1 MKLISIHIDNFGGLH
16 DYDYEFE
23 DGLNVVLH
31 DNGWGKTTMAAFL
44 KAMLYGFDSKR
55 SKDIT
60 ENERKRYLPWQGGK
74 YSGSLDFEAEGT
86 RYRIFRTFGETPR
99 FDKVRILN
107 LDTKTTARI
116 DPEKIGETLF
126 RLDASAF
133 QRSVFIN
140 QNGLSMDGAASSIHT
155 RLNALVSQANDVA
168 AFDDAIA
175 KLTAQIKVYEKT
187 GARGRIGDIT
197 RQVTALERQR
207 NELENDIAAQDS
219 ARNRIL
225 EIDVLLSAI
234 NEDLVEKKKRLDEV
248 SGEAKTREASEKL
261 LEDLNRQIAG
271 LQGKLDAI
279 KSELGGRI
287 PDAAEIEQVKRQKQS
302 AAARAQQ
309 LAELEQ
315 RYAKWMA
322 DYHDLLEK
330 YHGALPT
337 AEQLDGIQSVYGEL
351 QGIRSAGTEAAESVG
366 EEPDGYMLIKAAADG
381 EPDYID
387 RLRMAVERQ
396 MTVQEYIRK
405 LESTESN
412 LKHAQDSWAD
422 KKKRY
427 AALLEEATRLQSE
440 AEEMKAY
447 SPDVIGP
454 VISGMESL
462 QKKQW
467 NLTQQMAD
475 QDAAI
480 QRESD
485 GWEEM
490 KRRYASLKGEAERL
504 GQEASKRSSFASEKV
519 KPAIANLEDLQKL
532 QQLVDV
538 KAEELSG
545 EALTAEQEALLA
557 RYPGDLPD
565 AAEGKAILKKVRSI
579 AQKASD
585 VQGLEAR
592 RTGEQSKV
600 DSLQASVDQLSTIP
614 EHDTAVVEE
623 PKKSAGTAMIGVG
636 AAAVLIGAVLI
647 FALTPIMAVVA
658 AAGAVLAIL
667 GVVSNNNYRAKLRAY
682 EAHQASSA
690 QRRESQEK
698 KAALEKQLDAAKV
711 SLASLQKQIDNISSD
726 IKAEQGSVD
735 AWAAKW
741 LSGSKA
747 TEDNVATVIDDAEQ
761 AAKLRKKQQDTAEKE
776 RYVNEKTAYIDA
788 ERKEIEAQF
797 PEISGKDTADALEY
811 LRSSETDYRLYAGQ
825 LKTAEHNLE
834 KFFSESK
841 MTEAQLNSSESPLI
855 AEMRS
860 KRDQANREIEEALSS
875 RKAFDDEYPEIAGT
889 SYDSALKTLRSKEG
903 TYKVIEGQ
911 MQTAVRNLEKLLTDS
926 GLTEEQF
933 AAEEPPEMASLTAAK
948 EAVSQDFTQA
958 LENANK
964 VLAPLDMDTDSAHI
978 LQALREAEQM
988 LNEYQ
993 QYADKLSEHAG
1004 RQEKKQ
1010 RQIDALQKKLE
1021 DKLAVLQGRYP
1032 NAEIPDRLALIR
1044 EETGSASK
1052 LKEKMTETETDRKKQ
1067 REELE
1072 KAEEAVAAFTSTY
1085 GNFSPEA
1092 EDILAEICAKAASY
1106 AEISAAKQQ
1115 LEKQGDNANLAQK
1128 AENTAAAAEE
1138 TALRTEIT
1146 RLEERRDAL
1155 RDEYTH
1161 KSDFIRQ
1168 ADQSLEKYPDVVQEI
1183 HQLYEQKQKAQN
1195 TLVMLKRT
1203 IQLITKAKENLANRY
1218 LSKVEQLFNNYM
1230 HIWMNNSAVRGI
1242 LDIDFNVTIE
1252 EDEKVHVAEGYST
1265 GYCDLI
1271 DFCMRLALV
1280 DTLFENEQPFL
1291 ILDDPF
1297 VNLDADRL
1305 DKALELLNVM
1315 AASKQIV
1322 YFVCHPIRAAA
1333 ADENSETRAEFVR
1346 LAEASRRTVEN
1357 RKSTGME
1364 RKKIVRKSPREMYRV
1379 ANPDGAAAIRPAK
1392 PNYTITN
1399 NIFSLS
1405 FVVND
1410 IGIPKDNAYELFF
1423 IDAIG
1428 HVLNDR
1434 QLIEIKDGK
1443 LSTEKVQFCLNTRD
1457 DSGDQYELMIRESG
1471 QDDYTVAA
1479 RIPFRAK
1486 LAFAGTF
1493 SFDL

>member
-1 MKLISIHIDNFGGLH
+1 MKLISMHIDNFGGLH

-86 RYRIFRTFGETPR
+86 RYRILRTFGETPR
-99 FDKVRILN
+99 FDKVKILN
-107 LDTKTTARI
+107 LDTKTTAHI
-116 DPEKIGETLF
+116 NPEKIGETLF

-140 QNGLSMDGAASSIHT
+140 QNGLSIDGAASSIHT

-197 RQVTALERQR
+197 RQVTELERQR
-207 NELENDIAAQDS
+207 NELETDIAAQDS

-225 EIDVLLSAI
+225 EIDVLLSTI
-234 NEDLVEKKKRLDEV
+234 NEDLAEKKNRLDEV
-248 SGEAKTREASEKL
+248 SGEAKTREASKKF
-261 LEDLNRQIAG
+261 LEDLKQQIAE
-271 LQGKLDAI
+271 LQEKMDAI

-315 RYAKWMA
+315 SYAKWMA
-322 DYHDLLEK
+322 DYYDLLEK
-330 YHGALPT
+330 YHGVLPA
-337 AEQLDGIQSVYGEL
+337 AEQLDEIQSVYGEL
-351 QGIRSAGTEAAESVG
+351 QGIRSTGAEAAQSVG
-366 EEPDGYMLIKAAADG
+366 EEPEGYTLIKAVADRG
-381 EPDYID
+381 PDYID
-387 RLRMAVERQ
+387 RLRMTVRTQ
-396 MTVQEYIRK
+396 LTVQEYIRK
-405 LESTESN
+405 RESVESS
-412 LKHAQDSWAD
+412 LKHIQDSWAD

-427 AALLEEATRLQSE
+427 AALSEEATRLQSE
-440 AEEMKAY
+440 AEEMRAY
-447 SPDVIGP
+447 NPDIIGP
-454 VISGMESL
+454 VITDMESL
-462 QKKQW
+462 QKKQRI
-467 NLTQQMAD
+467 LTQQIAD
-475 QDAAI
+475 QTAAI
-480 QRESD
+480 QRETD

-504 GQEASKRSSFASEKV
+504 GQEAGKRTNFATEKV
-519 KPAIANLEDLQKL
+519 RPVIANLEELQKL

-538 KAEELSG
+538 RVEELSG

-557 RYPGDLPD
+557 KYPGDLPD
-565 AAEGKAILKKVRSI
+565 AAEGKEVLKKVRSI

-585 VQGLEAR
+585 VHGLEAR
-592 RTGEQSKV
+592 RTGEQSKA
-600 DSLQASVDQLSTIP
+600 DSLQTSVDQLSTIP
-614 EHDTAVVEE
+614 EHNAAVVEE
-623 PKKSAGTAMIGVG
+623 PKKSAGTALIGVG
-636 AAAVLIGAVLI
+636 AVAALTGAVLI
-647 FALTPIMAVVA
+647 FALTPIMAVVSA
-658 AAGAVLAIL
+658 VGVVLAIL
-667 GVVSNNNYRAKLRAY
+667 GIASNNNYKVKLRAY
-682 EAHQASSA
+682 EAYQASSA
-690 QRRESQEK
+690 QRQESQEK
-698 KAALEKQLDAAKV
+698 KAALEKQLDAAKI
-711 SLASLQKQIDNISSD
+711 SLASLQKQIDDISGN
-726 IKAEQGSVD
+726 IKAAQSSVN

-741 LSGSKA
+741 LSGSEA
-747 TEDNVATVIDDAEQ
+747 TEENVVAVIDDAEQ
-761 AAKLRKKQQDTAEKE
+761 VAKLRQKRKDAVGKE
-776 RYVNEKTAYIDA
+776 RFINEKTAYIDA
-788 ERKEIEAQF
+788 ERKKIEARF
-797 PEISGKDTADALEY
+797 PEISGKDAADALEY
-811 LRSSETDYRLYAGQ
+811 LRSLETDYKLYAGQ

-841 MTEAQLNSSESPLI
+841 ITEEQLNASESPFI

-860 KRDQANREIEEALSS
+860 KRDQANQELEEAASS
-875 RKAFDDEYPEIAGT
+875 RKTFDDEYPEIAGT
-889 SYDSALKTLRSKEG
+889 SYDNALKTLRSKEG
-903 TYKVIEGQ
+903 NYKVIEGQ
-911 MQTAVRNLEKLLTDS
+911 MQAAVRNLKKFLSDS

-933 AAEEPPEMASLTAAK
+933 AAKEPPEMAGLTNTK
-948 EAVSQDFTQA
+948 EAVSQDLTQA

-964 VLAPLDMDTDSAHI
+964 VLAPLEMDTDSAHI
-978 LQALREAEQM
+978 LQALHEAEQM

-993 QYADKLSEHAG
+993 QYADKLSERAG
-1004 RQEKKQ
+1004 RQEKNQ
-1010 RQIDALQKKLE
+1010 RQIDTLQKKLE

-1032 NAEIPDRLALIR
+1032 DAEIPDRLALIR
-1044 EETGSASK
+1044 EETGNASK
-1052 LKEKMTETETDRKKQ
+1052 LKEKMAEAETDQKKQ

-1072 KAEEAVAAFTSTY
+1072 KADEAVAAFISTY
-1085 GNFSPEA
+1085 GHFSPEA
-1092 EDILAEICAKAASY
+1092 EDILAEIYAKAASY

-1115 LEKQGDNANLAQK
+1115 LEKQGDNTNLAQK
-1128 AENTAAAAEE
+1128 AENTAAIAEE
-1138 TALRTEIT
+1138 TELRTGIT

-1155 RDEYTH
+1155 RDEYAH

-1230 HIWMNNSAVRGI
+1230 HIWMNNGAVRGI

-1315 AASKQIV
+1315 ATSKQIV

-1333 ADENSETRAEFVR
+1333 VDEDSETRAEFVR

-1357 RKSTGME
+1357 RKSTGAE
-1364 RKKIVRKSPREMYRV
+1364 RKKMVRKSPREMYRV
-1379 ANPDGAAAIRPAK
+1379 VNPDGAAAIKPAK
-1392 PNYTITN
+1392 PNYMITN

-1405 FVVND
+1405 FVLND
-1410 IGIPKDNAYELFF
+1410 LGTQKDNAYELFF
-1423 IDAIG
+1423 IDAVG

-1443 LSTEKVQFCLNTRD
+1443 LSSEKVQFCLNTRD
-1457 DSGDQYELMIRESG
+1457 DSGDQYELMIRERG